1 MKPSSGK
8 QFHATDWTL
17 AYMLQT
23 SAFLNAARKTY
34 IQRLDRAVPNYVGP
48 QSRCRP
54 PDDDVVIYRYA
65 LRPQHFEVVCTLIR
79 VVFESDRGGAAVLR
93 RVGAQIT
100 SMALVPL
107 PVWRWNYAHAVAIWT
122 TSGGIWIWMCPITGW

>member
-1 MKPSSGK
+1 MQLIGPW
-8 QFHATDWTL
+8 H
-17 AYMLQT
+17 
-23 SAFLNAARKTY
+23 
-34 IQRLDRAVPNYVGP
+34 ICCRLGP